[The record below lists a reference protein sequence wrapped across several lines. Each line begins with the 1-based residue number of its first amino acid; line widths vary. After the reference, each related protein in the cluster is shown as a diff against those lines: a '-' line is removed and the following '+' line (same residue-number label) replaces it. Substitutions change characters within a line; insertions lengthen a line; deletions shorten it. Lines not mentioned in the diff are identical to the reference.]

1 MTATEVL
8 TLVAAFVCI
17 ACAVLLC
24 LLMAAIVIGVVT

>member
-8 TLVAAFVCI
+8 TVIAAFVCVV
-17 ACAVLLC
+17 CAVLLC